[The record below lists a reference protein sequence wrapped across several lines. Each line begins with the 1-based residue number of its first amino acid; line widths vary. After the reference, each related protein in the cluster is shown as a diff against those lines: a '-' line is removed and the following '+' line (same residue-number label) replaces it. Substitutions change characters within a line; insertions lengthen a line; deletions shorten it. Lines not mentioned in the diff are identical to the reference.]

1 MAIKID
7 KALLEKACKNII
19 EAILLCLPNSYKGT
33 VYRIGRPPEMIA
45 KRIASGVID
54 EERKTISWG
63 LPERSDYN
71 PPGKPW
77 TEYRDEPGRP
87 LEAMAWCVEKQKS
100 WTAED
105 PRTDSRSV
113 RLQVEGV
120 WEDFHHMEPVLIRT
134 RDLYLGN
141 ELHLEYPRNHKGE
154 MLWENNEYIVVAVIK
169 IHFRPHTIKMGSPE
183 TRIVKRLSRALGT
196 ELLSYQLREQSVEA
210 MRQVA
215 QDKLNSC
222 NILAHALRNTIA
234 KSGNIFS
241 LIKLELGF
249 LRDQWERLL
258 LEHSHQKGMKQKA
271 VYALNEALKGM
282 GEGSDEQRKKLMEIQ
297 NRFLDFSLPPE
308 RGEKWIRMQ
317 LEERWNELLAKSPLD
332 TERAREVHRRL
343 DQLKRSLH
351 LGKDSDILAA
361 YDKILETLKKEW
373 TDLIYTD
380 ADRLDFQYLDRLIR
394 ILENP
399 SLNLPYQKK
408 SRKSLI
414 KLKVLAEILSQLE
427 QNTNVVLQQVING
440 FNDGKISN
448 AMKNTGIHAPLP
460 M

>member
-1 MAIKID
+1 
-7 KALLEKACKNII
+7 
-19 EAILLCLPNSYKGT
+19 
-33 VYRIGRPPEMIA
+33 MIA

-100 WTAED
+100 WTAQD
-105 PRTDSRSV
+105 PRNDSRSV

-120 WEDFHHMEPVLIRT
+120 WEDFHHMEPVLIRKK
-134 RDLYLGN
+134 DLYLGN
-141 ELHLEYPRNHKGE
+141 ELHLEYPRNHRGE
-154 MLWENNEYIVVAVIK
+154 MLWENSEYIVVAVIK

-249 LRDQWERLL
+249 LRDQWEQLL
-258 LEHSHQKGMKQKA
+258 LEHSHQKGMKQEA
-271 VYALNEALKGM
+271 VHALNEALKGM
-282 GEGSDEQRKKLMEIQ
+282 GEGSDEQRKKLTEIQ
-297 NRFLDFSLPPE
+297 NRFLDFSLPPG

-317 LEERWNELLAKSPLD
+317 IEERWNELLAKRPLD
-332 TERAREVHRRL
+332 TVRAREIHRSL

-351 LGKDSDILAA
+351 LGKDSDVLAA

-414 KLKVLAEILSQLE
+414 KLKVLAEILGQLE

-440 FNDGKISN
+440 YDEGKISN
-448 AMKNTGIHAPLP
+448 AMKTEIHASLP